1 MVVNISDSE
10 FKELMRILDPG
21 CTGCVNISKFIELIE
36 ESPKVSFATTSRFFF
51 LFMVGNVSV
60 VSEIRD
66 AGGIWF
72 K

>member
-10 FKELMRILDPG
+10 FRELMRVLDPG
-21 CTGCVNISKFIELIE
+21 CTGCVSVGKFTELIE
-36 ESPKVSFATTSRFFF
+36 ENPKVSFATTSRFFL
-51 LFMVGNVSV
+51 LFMVGDVSV

-72 K
+72 E

>member
-10 FKELMRILDPG
+10 FRELMRVLDPG
-21 CTGCVNISKFIELIE
+21 CTGCVSVSKFTELIE
-36 ESPKVSFATTSRFFF
+36 ENPKVSFATTSRFFL
-51 LFMVGNVSV
+51 LFMVGDVSV

-72 K
+72 E